1 MGGCLEPPPRHLVV
15 KNRPAL
21 MPSRMQS
28 FAPGGLSNRRLHLL
42 ELASAEDLE
51 EISFDFGRHCVVI
64 LAWKATDASA
74 DLIAVVVEG
83 LLDRGAVSISCWG
96 EDCRRVHDVLTE
108 SIVGSTPPVSRYS
121 SSTMTTWHERESFEE
136 ALWYAL
142 FVAQPTDQF
151 EASCRDSLVLL
162 IDQPAYVST
171 ARDAL
176 SDPERF
182 SGEIL
187 RDDYDD

>member
-1 MGGCLEPPPRHLVV
+1 
-15 KNRPAL
+15 
-21 MPSRMQS
+21 MQS
-28 FAPGGLSNRRLHLL
+28 FAAGGLSNRRLHLL

-51 EISFDFGRHCVVI
+51 EISFDFGRHCMVI
-64 LAWKATDASA
+64 LAWKATDAAA
-74 DLIAVVVEG
+74 DLIAGVVEG

-96 EDCRRVHDVLTE
+96 EDCRRVHEILTE
-108 SIVGSTPPVSRYS
+108 SIVGPTPPVSRYS

-162 IDQPAYVST
+162 IDQPEHAAI
-171 ARDAL
+171 ARAAL
-176 SDPERF
+176 NDPERF
-182 SGEIL
+182 SSEVL
-187 RDDYDD
+187 R